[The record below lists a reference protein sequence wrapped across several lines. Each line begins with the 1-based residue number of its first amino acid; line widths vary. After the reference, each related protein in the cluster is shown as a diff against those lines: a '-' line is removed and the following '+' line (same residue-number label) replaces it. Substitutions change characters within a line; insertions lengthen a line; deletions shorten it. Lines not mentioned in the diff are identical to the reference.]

1 MTKNVYLILKALFV
15 FKMFKVLSWLFDDIR
30 KRLYKK
36 AKVDL
41 KIYDV
46 YSWEPNNRNAN
57 ITQYLKK
64 QRTSGNEIWSGN
76 II

>member
-15 FKMFKVLSWLFDDIR
+15 FKMFKVLSWLFGDIR

-46 YSWEPNNRNAN
+46 CSWEPNNRNAN